1 MGSRS
6 ASPGS
11 PVSEDT
17 GARHRLGD
25 LLLSL
30 VFIASGPALW
40 GFGATILD
48 QQPDLGTRLGQVPN
62 QHGIDAAETL
72 LGLLAAASGL
82 LISGGALIAV
92 LAILAQQIARRC
104 GAWRVEGFL
113 ARFSPGFM
121 RRSAALALGAG
132 LALTTMAAGS
142 WQHSQASEPVQSA
155 TTPTEIL
162 PHPGPRS
169 EDPAAPALERA
180 AHQDRGG
187 DADGD
192 KDLDPNGD
200 TDGDADE
207 VPHDVPDSVL
217 FDTTEPEAD
226 PGTPGSAD
234 QTDPGRSTPGGPAP
248 HPDRLGGL
256 PTRPGSEAEQIV
268 VRLGD
273 SLWDIAAEHLG
284 PDATDWEIAASWPE
298 WYAENRD
305 RIGADPGLI
314 LPGMILNVPA
324 T

>member
-6 ASPGS
+6 EASPS

-25 LLLSL
+25 LMLSL
-30 VFIASGPALW
+30 VFIASGPVLW
-40 GFGATILD
+40 SFGAAILD
-48 QQPDLGTRLGQVPN
+48 QQPDLGTRVDQAPN

-92 LAILAQQIARRC
+92 LAILAQHIAHRC
-104 GAWRVEGFL
+104 GAWRVEGL
-113 ARFSPGFM
+113 LTRCSPGFM
-121 RRSAALALGAG
+121 RRSAALTLGAG
-132 LALTTMAAGS
+132 LALTTMAAGP
-142 WQHSQASEPVQSA
+142 WQQPQTTETVQSV
-155 TTPTEIL
+155 TTPAEI
-162 PHPGPRS
+162 
-169 EDPAAPALERA
+169 PA
-180 AHQDRGG
+180 QN
-187 DADGD
+187 
-192 KDLDPNGD
+192 LDPNGEID
-200 TDGDADE
+200 DDVDGSPE
-207 VPHDVPDSVL
+207 EVPDSVL
-217 FDTTEPEAD
+217 FDTTEPEVD
-226 PGTPGSAD
+226 PGAPGSAD
-234 QTDPGRSTPGGPAP
+234 HPDHPDPGHPGPGTPAP

-256 PTRPGSEAEQIV
+256 PTRPGSGPEQIV

-314 LPGMILNVPA
+314 LPGMILTVPA
-324 T
+324 I